1 MSALDLAPID
11 SLLRRAELVGRAEE
25 QAAIATEQ
33 AALAHDATVE
43 DLLSLPVATLALEQ
57 TALLYAGAY
66 SRWGQLAE
74 LDDDKLLGRSLEQV
88 ARTLRTLA
96 EQAHAASEQAKGYAE
111 AVQAE
116 AEAEHPI
123 S

>member
-1 MSALDLAPID
+1 MSAIDAAPVEA
-11 SLLRRAELVGRAEE
+11 LVRRAELVAKAEE

-33 AALAHDATVE
+33 AALAHEAGTE

-66 SRWGQLAE
+66 ARWGQLAE
-74 LDDDKLLGRSLEQV
+74 QDDDKLLARSLETV

-96 EQAHAASEQAKGYAE
+96 EQAHAASDEASGYAE
-111 AVQAE
+111 AVKAE
-116 AEAEHPI
+116 AEADQAEL
-123 S
+123 

>member
-1 MSALDLAPID
+1 MSAIDVAPVD
-11 SLLRRAELVGRAEE
+11 SLLRRAELVARAEE

-33 AALAHDATVE
+33 ATLAHDATVE

-74 LDDDKLLGRSLEQV
+74 ADDDRLLARSLESV

-96 EQAHAASEQAKGYAE
+96 EQAHAASDEAIGYSE
-111 AVQAE
+111 AVKAE
-116 AEAEHPI
+116 SEDPPT

>member
-1 MSALDLAPID
+1 MSAIDAAPID

-25 QAAIATEQ
+25 QAAIAHEQ

-57 TALLYAGAY
+57 TALLFAGAY

-74 LDDDKLLGRSLEQV
+74 QDDDKLLSRSLESV
-88 ARTLRTLA
+88 ARTLRALA
-96 EQAHAASEQAKGYAE
+96 EEAHAASEQATGYAE
-111 AVQAE
+111 AVKADAE
-116 AEAEHPI
+116 DHDAA
-123 S
+123 